1 MSRKDRLAAIDS
13 AIDGVAAERARR
25 APAPRSGIPIVNQI
39 ESVFQDSAAE
49 LETLRDA
56 GRVVEELDPARLRS
70 TRFSDRHAAA
80 FADPAFETLLQDILR
95 RGQLTPV
102 LVRKAPDEPGRYD
115 IIAGHR
121 RTEACR
127 RLGRPVLARVVGV
140 DDRELV
146 FSMVRENEAREDI
159 SAYERSVQ
167 IRRLVDDG
175 LVTRQEL
182 QDELG
187 YSKGHLSSLLRMTDV
202 PEDVVAAL
210 GDPRVMRIAE
220 GARLARLMADPAV
233 AASVRTAAAAL
244 PPTASPAQRLGA
256 LLDAAAGRPGTAT
269 APKLSGRVIRNR
281 TGQVLVRLSEQ
292 DGRPLLRLAAGIP
305 PTKVE
310 EIFARLPRLLGEL
323 GLDVETGPEG

>member
-13 AIDGVAAERARR
+13 AIDEVAAERVRR
-25 APAPRSGIPIVNQI
+25 APAPRSAIPIVNQI

-49 LETLRDA
+49 LETLREA

-80 FADPAFETLLQDILR
+80 FADPAFEALLQDILR
-95 RGQLTPV
+95 RGQLAPV
-102 LVRKAPDEPGRYD
+102 LVRRAPDEPGRYD

-127 RLGRPVLARVVGV
+127 RLGRPVLARVVGA

-159 SAYERSVQ
+159 SAYERSAQ

-187 YSKGHLSSLLRMTDV
+187 YSKGHVSSLLRMTDV
-202 PEDVVAAL
+202 PADVVSAL

-220 GARLARLMADPAV
+220 GARLARLMADPGV
-233 AASVRTAAAAL
+233 AAAVRRVAAAL
-244 PPTASPAQRLGA
+244 PASATPARRLAA
-256 LLDAAAGRPGTAT
+256 LLAAAEGRSPDAEGAR
-269 APKLSGRVIRNR
+269 PSGRVIRNR

-305 PTKVE
+305 PAKVE
-310 EIFARLPRLLGEL
+310 EIFARLPAVLSEV
-323 GLDVETGPEG
+323 GLDVDVLPEW